1 MQSVLVGLQ
10 HGDEGKGKISKIL
23 GEKNDYDC
31 YVRFNGGPNAGH
43 TIYHNNK
50 KIVLHQ
56 LPCGIINR
64 KDVLISTDCVVDV
77 DKLINEI
84 KLLES
89 IGFNDIIKYI
99 HISKFCHIIT
109 KENIEQDNINNFI
122 GTTCSGIGPTY
133 SNKMLRIGYRIG
145 QEKVTADSF
154 FKNSN
159 YYKLVE
165 PFKFLENFNNIFF
178 EGAQGF
184 ELDIDYGD
192 YPYVTSSSCI
202 SQAIFKNGADM
213 SINPIVYGI
222 CKIYD
227 TYVGTKKFQDEKD
240 EDLKRL
246 QIDGEE
252 YGATTGRKRECNWL
266 NIKKLLIASKI
277 NKVNKIYM
285 NKCDILERVNIYKL
299 YDENGNLREFNN
311 INDMKKYIN
320 VYLENYEIIFS
331 GSKNSL

>member
-1 MQSVLVGLQ
+1 MQTVLVGLQ

-23 GEKNDYDC
+23 SEKNNYDC

-43 TIYHNNK
+43 TIYNNNN

-56 LPCGIINR
+56 LPCGILNY
-64 KDVLISTDCVVDV
+64 KNVLISTDCVVDIT
-77 DKLINEI
+77 KLIKEI
-84 KLLES
+84 NLLE
-89 IGFNDIIKYI
+89 IQGFTDIRKYI

-109 KENIEQDNINNFI
+109 NDNIEQDKKNNNI

-133 SNKMLRIGYRIG
+133 SNKMLRNGLRIK
-145 QEKVTADSF
+145 ENKDYFT
-154 FKNSN
+154 
-159 YYKLVE
+159 LVE
-165 PFKFLENFNNIFF
+165 PFSFLKNFKNIFF

-213 SINPIVYGI
+213 SITPIIYGI

-227 TYVGTKKFQDEKD
+227 TYVGSKIFQDVENI
-240 EDLKRL
+240 DLNKL
-246 QIDGEE
+246 QILGEE
-252 YGATTGRKRECNWL
+252 YGATTGRNRQCNWL
-266 NIKKLLIASKI
+266 NLKKLYNACEI
-277 NKVNKIYM
+277 NCVKEIYM
-285 NKCDILERVNIYKL
+285 NKCDILEKLGIFKL
-299 YDENGNLREFNN
+299 YDENENIKEFNN
-311 INDMKKYIN
+311 IDEMKRYIRKSCLFKYR
-320 VYLENYEIIFS
+320 VIFS